1 MRPGQRKIGF
11 LHGGVADVRPNETAK
26 LIMLDHRNHLQAS
39 QACGQKPMCTLA
51 VVCRLVSRE
60 VIEPLGNAGFIS
72 MKRVQMGSVIYM
84 TLVLTIR
91 WYSCLSLWNMGI
103 FTAK

>member
-1 MRPGQRKIGF
+1 MWT
-11 LHGGVADVRPNETAK
+11 ET
-26 LIMLDHRNHLQAS
+26 HVYN
-39 QACGQKPMCTLA
+39 A
-51 VVCRLVSRE
+51 VVCRLVSWE

-72 MKRVQMGSVIYM
+72 MKLRAGGKHVQVGSVIYI

-103 FTAK
+103 FTVK

>member
-1 MRPGQRKIGF
+1 M
-11 LHGGVADVRPNETAK
+11 RPNETAK

-39 QACGQKPMCTLA
+39 QSCGQKPMCTLA

-72 MKRVQMGSVIYM
+72 MKREQMGSVIYM